1 MPMYFFPS
9 WWWKWWQQGQQSEP
23 APSPPGGTAP
33 APAFFRWFHRE
44 GDFATVAAAALETAK
59 REAWSVLDEKTRR
72 RQLRAFV
79 MLSLQIA
86 PLSANPGPLGALG
99 AHLYSTQDRNA
110 AGSAIART
118 FVLLAPAGLRPTRD
132 VITEEDQ
139 QSTYAMETGL
149 PAFIVVVLATLGA
162 LAAAY
167 IASVGAEAAH
177 AINFDE
183 EITKRML
190 SAHARALEVMS
201 MHVERERIA
210 GRELPFD
217 EVERSLLLG
226 LEDVQRQLATM
237 QRKPLPSPFQGA
249 TEFVRT
255 ATGSFLP
262 IAALALLVLFI
273 LNQPQRRT

>member
-1 MPMYFFPS
+1 MFPI
-9 WWWKWWQQGQQSEP
+9 WWWKWWQQGKQKETS
-23 APSPPGGTAP
+23 PSPGGTAP
-33 APAFFRWFHRE
+33 APAFFRWLHRE
-44 GDFATVAAAALETAK
+44 SDFVTVAAAALVTAK
-59 REAWSVLDEKTRR
+59 SEAWNKLDEKTRR
-72 RQLRAFV
+72 RQLRAFA

-86 PLSANPGPLGALG
+86 PLSPDPGPLGELG
-99 AHLYSTQDRNA
+99 PHLYSTQDRNA

-139 QSTYAMETGL
+139 PGTQGMETGL
-149 PAFIVVVLATLGA
+149 PVFLVVVLVTLGA
-162 LAAAY
+162 FAAAY
-167 IASVGAEAAH
+167 IASVGAEAVH
-177 AINFDE
+177 AINFDD

-190 SAHARALEVMS
+190 SAHARALELMS

-226 LEDVQRQLATM
+226 LEDVQRQLATA

-262 IAALALLVLFI
+262 IAAIALLALFI
-273 LNQPQRRT
+273 LNQPQRRL